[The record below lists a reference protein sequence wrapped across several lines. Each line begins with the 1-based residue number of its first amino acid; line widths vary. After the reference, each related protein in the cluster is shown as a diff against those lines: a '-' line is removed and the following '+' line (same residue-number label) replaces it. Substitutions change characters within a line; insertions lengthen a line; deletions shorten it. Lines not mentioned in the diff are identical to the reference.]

1 MEEVVIGTGKGVCD
15 LVGYQ
20 IMVAARAPGDTARS
34 KELQGRVQLPEYEAA
49 TATGAVTIIGDPTDR
64 GLDIQRHTDRRQC

>member
-1 MEEVVIGTGKGVCD
+1 MYD

-20 IMVAARAPGDTARS
+20 ITVDARALGDTARS

-49 TATGAVTIIGDPTDR
+49 TATGAVTIIGDPVDR
-64 GLDIQRHTDRRQC
+64 SLDVQRHSDRRQC